1 MNTKT
6 SWQVTLFQ
14 GFSLL
19 LLGGMAASY
28 LIHLGQP
35 NPLEAITNLLT
46 SGYALLATWLAI
58 GVWALLGKDKSGQ
71 RQWAFLSIGIGL
83 WTMAELLW
91 TFLSYILAETP
102 YPSIADAFWI
112 PGYIM
117 VLISATMRYRA
128 FKIQWNSRL
137 PRILLG
143 TLLVIVVV
151 VFAWVILPIL
161 ASGEAG
167 DLLVLILNVF
177 YPVADLLVLFAA
189 LLLALLFAGGQFAIP
204 WAVLA
209 VGLATLSFSDIL
221 FTYADWNGFY
231 AADSRLTWL
240 TFIVDMGNLTAYVLI
255 AYGILLNYRLLS
267 DSAQP
272 KQKSLPLQ
280 ARAAADLQKVMIFI
294 DDTDRVVFANYNL
307 SRLRFAGTSDVMG
320 MPIGQVLEMAQH
332 DIQTILADL
341 HTSRIGNIEKYI
353 TKYHADG
360 AEISGWLRGRANFN
374 DLREYTGADIA
385 CDVEYQPDAVVK
397 KETAGRFI
405 SASHTL
411 VFDSR
416 EHKLLLDYFS
426 RVASALHKAVI
437 KMGGGT
443 VSGVFDDVFRAAVSR
458 EACVLCLEEGKIRV
472 DQLPAQPQSYA
483 RILSALAEYAR
494 GMFSVELVSG
504 IWQRVDD
511 TADSEMLAA
520 ARKFGLT
527 S

>member
-1 MNTKT
+1 MNTKIN
-6 SWQVTLFQ
+6 WQVTLFQ

-35 NPLEAITNLLT
+35 NPLETITNLLT
-46 SGYALLATWLAI
+46 AGYALLATWLAI
-58 GVWALLGKDKSGQ
+58 GVWALLGKDESGQ

-128 FKIQWNSRL
+128 LKIQWNLML

-143 TLLVIVVV
+143 TLLVIFVV

-167 DLLVLILNVF
+167 DLLILLLNVF
-177 YPVADLLVLFAA
+177 YLVADLLVLFAA

-231 AADSRLTWL
+231 VADSRLTWL

-255 AYGILLNYRLLS
+255 TYGVLLNYRLLS

-272 KQKSLPLQ
+272 KQKSSPAASQ
-280 ARAAADLQKVMIFI
+280 A
-294 DDTDRVVFANYNL
+294 
-307 SRLRFAGTSDVMG
+307 SSRFAKSD
-320 MPIGQVLEMAQH
+320 
-332 DIQTILADL
+332 DF
-341 HTSRIGNIEKYI
+341 Y
-353 TKYHADG
+353 
-360 AEISGWLRGRANFN
+360 
-374 DLREYTGADIA
+374 
-385 CDVEYQPDAVVK
+385 
-397 KETAGRFI
+397 
-405 SASHTL
+405 
-411 VFDSR
+411 
-416 EHKLLLDYFS
+416 
-426 RVASALHKAVI
+426 
-437 KMGGGT
+437 
-443 VSGVFDDVFRAAVSR
+443 
-458 EACVLCLEEGKIRV
+458 
-472 DQLPAQPQSYA
+472 
-483 RILSALAEYAR
+483 
-494 GMFSVELVSG
+494 
-504 IWQRVDD
+504 
-511 TADSEMLAA
+511 
-520 ARKFGLT
+520 
-527 S
+527 